1 MLNNSSHHPGHGR
14 PSTRHRGAH
23 RRLCAGLLVCALL
36 AAATAVTAA
45 AESSFVTVE
54 NRSGEFAKIALPGAR
69 AARVPPGTQALR
81 IELEVTRAN
90 GVEAKAW
97 WVSNPRQLCVIF
109 VRYEGHVVIAG
120 DNNIHCL
127 GH

>member
-1 MLNNSSHHPGHGR
+1 MLNSSSHHAGHGR
-14 PSTRHRGAH
+14 PSTRYRGAH
-23 RRLCAGLLVCALL
+23 WRLRAGLLVCTLL
-36 AAATAVTAA
+36 AAATAA
-45 AESSFVTVE
+45 AESSFITVE
-54 NRSGEFAKIALPGAR
+54 NRSDEFAKIALPGAR

-81 IELEVTRAN
+81 IDLEVTRAN

>member
-1 MLNNSSHHPGHGR
+1 MLNNSSHQADRGR
-14 PSTRHRGAH
+14 PSTRHRGAR

-36 AAATAVTAA
+36 PTATAA

-54 NRSGEFAKIALPGAR
+54 NRSDEFAKIALPGAR
-69 AARVPPGTQALR
+69 AARVPPGTQAMR
-81 IELEVTRAN
+81 IDLEVTRAN